1 MGVMEARQPG
11 EGGRPSPGGTERQTW
26 GQAKRGRIRKK
37 AATEKPERPR
47 RELGGQLLGWPEKS
61 ASDFQITEPEPQG
74 VEVGCVGEAD
84 RAW

>member
-37 AATEKPERPR
+37 AATENPERSR
-47 RELGGQLLGWPEKS
+47 RELGGQLLG
-61 ASDFQITEPEPQG
+61 
-74 VEVGCVGEAD
+74 
-84 RAW
+84 